1 MYKFSLNLPLMKVWI
16 LHYHL
21 HPGGVTQVIQ
31 SQVKA
36 LFQHQNDIETT
47 VVTGHTDNIEWFSQ
61 YDTELLINYDFNY
74 LDSNQE
80 YSKNQLTTKLNKIFL
95 WLKNQVKPDDVIHFH
110 NLSLGKNPLL
120 TLAGYL
126 LVKEGYSIIN
136 HCHDFAEDR
145 PHNWDFLKKIISETL
160 GYDFMSILYPL
171 FPNYHIAVLNTFDQ
185 KRLKEYNIPE
195 ERIHIFPN
203 PVDIK
208 TEYVNVPKEE
218 AHLNICN
225 QLSLDPS
232 LPLITYPVRV
242 IRRKNIGEL
251 ILISTLFKD
260 KYHFLV
266 TQPPKNP
273 IEIEFYEQ
281 WKTFC
286 LEHQINIHFETG
298 NKVDYKTL
306 INASEYC
313 ITTSYREGFGM
324 AFLEPWML
332 NTPVIGRNIPYVTKD
347 FIEAGMY
354 FPLLYDQLTIETPSG
369 YTDFTQLDADEQRKF
384 IISLLENDKIR
395 DRIIIFN
402 AYLHKLTKKVTN
414 DIIIENQHI
423 IQNNYSIEKFS
434 ERLYEVYKRIA

>member
-1 MYKFSLNLPLMKVWI
+1 MKVWI

-36 LFQHQNDIETT
+36 LFQLQYDIETT
-47 VVTGHTDNIEWFSQ
+47 VVAGYAENIDWHKQ
-61 YDTELLINYDFNY
+61 YDTEILINEDFNY
-74 LDSNQE
+74 LNSNQN
-80 YSKNQLTTKLNKIFL
+80 YTKNHLTSELNKMYSWFKGHIE
-95 WLKNQVKPDDVIHFH
+95 KGDIIHFH
-110 NLSLGKNPLL
+110 NLTLGKNPLV
-120 TLAGYL
+120 TIVGYL
-126 LVKEGYSIIN
+126 LVKEGYHVIN

-145 PHNWDFLKKIISETL
+145 PQNWKFLQKIISETL
-160 GYDFMSILYPL
+160 EFDLISVLYPPL
-171 FPNYHIAVLNTFDQ
+171 PNYHIAVLNTFDQ
-185 KRLKEYNIPE
+185 KRLEKYNIPDG
-195 ERIHIFPN
+195 RIHVFPN
-203 PVDIK
+203 PVDIQ
-208 TEYVNVPKEE
+208 TGYVGISKED
-218 AHLNICN
+218 AHQKICR

-232 LPLITYPVRV
+232 LPLITYPVRA

-251 ILISTLFKD
+251 ILISILFKEN
-260 KYHFLV
+260 YHFLV

-273 IEIEFYEQ
+273 VEIEFYEQ
-281 WKTFC
+281 WKSFC
-286 LEHQINIHFETG
+286 NEYEINIHFEVG

-324 AFLEPWML
+324 VFLEPWLL

-347 FIEAGMY
+347 FINAGMY
-354 FPLLYDQLTIETPSG
+354 FPLLYDQLTIETGAG
-369 YTDFTQLDADEQRKF
+369 YKDFIQIDDDEQRKF
-384 IISLLENDKIR
+384 IISLLKNDKKR

-414 DIIIENQHI
+414 DMIIENQHI